1 MASEPSVVYAV
12 VLAGGRSRRFG
23 ADKLEARL
31 DTTTILDRSV
41 SSIPAHWQV
50 LVVGPPRPLSRVVSF
65 VDEEPPGSGPGAALV
80 AGARAVAAL
89 PHRDLTHGDL
99 TRDHPIE
106 HAAIMVTLPGDAPEG
121 GTAARVLVDAL
132 LAETP
137 HSETPHSETLSGGHT
152 AIIGVD
158 PEGQIQPLQ
167 IAVRAASLAAL
178 AAHEPADVVG
188 ASARRLV
195 MVLDPRPVFLAG
207 RLARDIDTPEDLVA
221 WQRQNPYSQRSRR
234 QD

>member
-1 MASEPSVVYAV
+1 MASEASPSTIVYAV

-31 DTTTILDRSV
+31 DATTILDRSV

-89 PHRDLTHGDL
+89 VRQDLTHGDP
-99 TRDHPIE
+99 TRGYPTQD
-106 HAAIMVTLPGDAPEG
+106 AAIMVTLPGDAPEG
-121 GTAARVLVDAL
+121 GTAAGVLVDAL
-132 LAETP
+132 LTESRLTETP
-137 HSETPHSETLSGGHT
+137 HFATLSGGPT

-158 PEGQIQPLQ
+158 PEGQFQPLQ
-167 IAVRAASLAAL
+167 IAVRGASLAAL

-195 MVLDPRPVFLAG
+195 MVLDPRPVFLTG

-221 WQRQNPYSQRSRR
+221 WQRQNPYGPGI
-234 QD
+234 